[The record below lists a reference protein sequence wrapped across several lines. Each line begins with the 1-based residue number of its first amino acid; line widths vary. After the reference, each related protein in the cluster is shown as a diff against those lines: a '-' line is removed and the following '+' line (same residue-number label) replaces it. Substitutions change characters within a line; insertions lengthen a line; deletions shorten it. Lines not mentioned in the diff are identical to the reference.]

1 MCFINPETVHQ
12 GEPKNCIYECIVFYA
27 EFLYSTIFDTHSF
40 IKNIIDH
47 ELLITE
53 YFPYDNKKINIS
65 LNKVFDSFLQNTS
78 AKKFKVISAFYD
90 FFAVVLEEKLYIQN
104 INNDKFINN
113 KSIIKL
119 KKILSF
125 LRENYDNPI
134 TLDLLSE
141 KVKMSPKYLGSFF
154 KNMTGKT
161 PIEYLN
167 EYRIEKASHM
177 LKYTDMQVTD
187 IAYSCGFSDLSY
199 FIKTFKNIKG
209 ITPGKFRNI

>member
-1 MCFINPETVHQ
+1 
-12 GEPKNCIYECIVFYA
+12 
-27 EFLYSTIFDTHSF
+27 
-40 IKNIIDH
+40 
-47 ELLITE
+47 
-53 YFPYDNKKINIS
+53 
-65 LNKVFDSFLQNTS
+65 
-78 AKKFKVISAFYD
+78 
-90 FFAVVLEEKLYIQN
+90 
-104 INNDKFINN
+104 
-113 KSIIKL
+113 
-119 KKILSF
+119 
-125 LRENYDNPI
+125 
-134 TLDLLSE
+134 
-141 KVKMSPKYLGSFF
+141 MSPKYLGSFF